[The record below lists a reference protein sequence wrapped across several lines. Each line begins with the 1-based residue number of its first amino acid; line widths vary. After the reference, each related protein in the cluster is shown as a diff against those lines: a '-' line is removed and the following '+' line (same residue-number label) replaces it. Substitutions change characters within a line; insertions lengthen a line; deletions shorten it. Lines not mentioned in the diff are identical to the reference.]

1 MEYGLGEFSESEEK
15 GINHSKP
22 NLFLSLPVEA
32 PAAFRGFSTSLL
44 ALLLFVVSSSFGSL
58 HHRKQ
63 RRVELRCL
71 IQWMQPLVIRAEM
84 CAGRIRRY
92 KKDERKETSSLPC
105 HSPLI
110 FLPMY

>member
-44 ALLLFVVSSSFGSL
+44 ALLLL
-58 HHRKQ
+58 WLPAPQ
-63 RRVELRCL
+63 E
-71 IQWMQPLVIRAEM
+71 A
-84 CAGRIRRY
+84 
-92 KKDERKETSSLPC
+92 KESGT
-105 HSPLI
+105 
-110 FLPMY
+110 